1 MPELPEVET
10 IRRDLEGKIC
20 GRRFTAVRIPPD
32 SGKPVPVLKGID
44 EADFRE
50 GVVGARVDGV
60 SRRGKFIVMH
70 LDTDAHLVVHLRMTG
85 ALLHRNPDAEP
96 DKYVRAILTLDDGM
110 ELRFSDLRKF
120 GGFWLMESTEEVA
133 RGLGPEPLEEGFTED
148 VLVEA
153 LKDRKA
159 PVKSIILD
167 QRRIAGIG
175 NIYADEALFAAGIDP
190 RKLGV
195 EITPEEIG
203 RLHRSIRSVLLAG
216 VESRGASFSD
226 YRDANGDSGRMQMLV
241 QVFRRTGKPC
251 YVCGSLIERT
261 KVGGRSTHFCPRCQ
275 NVSPG

>member
-10 IRRDLEGKIC
+10 IRRDLEAKIG
-20 GRRFTAVRIPPD
+20 GRRITSVRLPPD
-32 SGKPVPVLKGID
+32 TGKPVPVLKGID

-50 GVVGARVDGV
+50 GVVGARVEGV
-60 SRRGKFIVMH
+60 SRRGKFLVMH
-70 LDTDAHLVVHLRMTG
+70 LDTGAHLVVHLRMTG
-85 ALLHRNPDAEP
+85 ALLHRRPEAEP
-96 DKYVRAILTLDDGM
+96 DNYVRAVLSLDDGM

-120 GGFWLMESTEEVA
+120 GGFWLVESLEGVSEA
-133 RGLGPEPLEEGFTED
+133 LGPEPLEEGFTED

-175 NIYADEALFAAGIDP
+175 NIYADEALFAAGVDP
-190 RKLGV
+190 RRLGKDIAQDEV
-195 EITPEEIG
+195 T

-226 YRDANGDSGRMQMLV
+226 YRDADGRAGSMQMHV

-251 YVCGSLIERT
+251 YVCSTPIERV
-261 KVGGRSTHFCPRCQ
+261 KVGGRSTHF
-275 NVSPG
+275 